1 MHSLKTFVV
10 VDVMDM
16 YSDSK
21 TYMYVLCERETG
33 FSISDGAGGSGW
45 FFQSD
50 QAHGKV
56 CKYTLCEGD
65 D

>member
-1 MHSLKTFVV
+1 MCLVSKEV
-10 VDVMDM
+10 VDV
-16 YSDSK
+16 K
-21 TYMYVLCERETG
+21 TV